1 MANTVHMKCLEAE
14 TPALLADAFDTWAD
28 ANSPKPT
35 TLQVVDVGYRT
46 NKGAVIYF
54 LLVAWEPV

>member
-1 MANTVHMKCLEAE
+1 MANTVHMKCLEAK

-35 TLQVVDVGYRT
+35 TLQVVDVGYR
-46 NKGAVIYF
+46 NLY
-54 LLVAWEPV
+54 LV